1 MAGVNDGLTRL
12 KTIPIAEQAVP
23 ESLLDMLARSLWGSA
38 HAAAPGA
45 GVQFPQGEGEAFNP
59 ASAYNPAGQR
69 FVRDL
74 PYESYSGMSK
84 GGLPE
89 YEDAGI
95 EMDKKGVTRP
105 LSDFSVR
112 SFGGGVPGGKFHGH
126 VAEAIGP
133 SGQRIVA
140 KAERFSKGGK
150 VGEVEDIKGL
160 SAMSPSADN
169 STDWVKRHYTAREKL
184 IDALKSLPA
193 GMAEGTANLVA
204 IPRSMNDV
212 VARTAERPTG
222 LEGVL
227 PTEDEN
233 LE

>member
-112 SFGGGVPGGKFHGH
+112 SFGGGVPGGKPF
-126 VAEAIGP
+126 
-133 SGQRIVA
+133 
-140 KAERFSKGGK
+140 
-150 VGEVEDIKGL
+150 L
-160 SAMSPSADN
+160 
-169 STDWVKRHYTAREKL
+169 TAVHQGNRRDK
-184 IDALKSLPA
+184 
-193 GMAEGTANLVA
+193 N
-204 IPRSMNDV
+204 
-212 VARTAERPTG
+212 RTQ
-222 LEGVL
+222 
-227 PTEDEN
+227 
-233 LE
+233 